1 MQLASNTKA
10 NHALSLQFV
19 CNQGNNQ
26 LVFLQCAD
34 VAPAQAC
41 PRWIHFWVSAITG
54 AYPCIPAIDTAVVYT
69 MEPSLMDTSLLHK
82 ADRYLGPTVQN
93 LMIMQTLISSKIVC
107 NCWLSQNVCNLPWG
121 WLFYT

>member
-26 LVFLQCAD
+26 LVFCSVLMWLQHKPVHGEYISECQLT
-34 VAPAQAC
+34 V
-41 PRWIHFWVSAITG
+41 

-93 LMIMQTLISSKIVC
+93 LMMMQTLISSKIVC
-107 NCWLSQNVCNLPWG
+107 NCWLSQNVCNPLWG